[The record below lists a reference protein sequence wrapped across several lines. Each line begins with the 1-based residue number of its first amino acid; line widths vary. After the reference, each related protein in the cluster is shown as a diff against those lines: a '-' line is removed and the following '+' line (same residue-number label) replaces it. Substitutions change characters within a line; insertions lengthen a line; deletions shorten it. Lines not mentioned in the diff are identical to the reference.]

1 MLDYGG
7 ADRESGD
14 FGYRERCGDACLQR
28 SALLAREEKRGG
40 VHGLP
45 YRVVRFSRE
54 GSHAPQLG
62 DLCTVDE
69 LVHCVEDRGGDR
81 QAGADHHH
89 VGTWDGPV
97 GFEETPRVPGRKPPV
112 LAESRVAHLP
122 EHGARAGE
130 ALNRGLGVVQ
140 EHRVRSAAEFPR
152 RLLDRSAKPRRVEVV
167 AVGEVADL
175 RGDGEGGE
183 QVAGDRRE
191 GPVRG
196 KVVVVERGVE
206 VRDTQLQ
213 CAL

>member
-1 MLDYGG
+1 MLDDGG
-7 ADRESGD
+7 TDRETGD
-14 FGYRERCGDACLQR
+14 FGYRKRCGDACLQR

-45 YRVVRFSRE
+45 YRVVRISRE
-54 GSHAPQLG
+54 GSHSPQLG

-69 LVHCVEDRGGDR
+69 LVDGVEDRRGYR
-81 QAGADHHH
+81 EAGADHRH
-89 VGTWDGPV
+89 VRTWDGPV
-97 GFEETPRVPGRKPPV
+97 GFEETPGVPGGEPPV
-112 LAESRVAHLP
+112 LAKSRVAHLQ
-122 EHGARAGE
+122 EHGARVGE
-130 ALNRGLGVVQ
+130 ALDRGLGVVQ
-140 EHRVRSAAEFPR
+140 EHCVRGAAEFPR

-167 AVGEVADL
+167 ALREVADL